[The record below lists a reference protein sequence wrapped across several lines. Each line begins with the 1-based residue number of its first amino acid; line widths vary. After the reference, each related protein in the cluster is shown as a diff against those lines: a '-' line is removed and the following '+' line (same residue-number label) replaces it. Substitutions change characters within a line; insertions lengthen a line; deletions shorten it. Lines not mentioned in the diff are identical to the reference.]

1 MLYKLSAD
9 FSKLANDHVNSA
21 TQKEVLINKK
31 KLHKTNK
38 QINKETLLLA
48 QDIDKT
54 NSNKN
59 SFTI

>member
-31 KLHKTNK
+31 KNLIK
-38 QINKETLLLA
+38 QTNKETLLLA
-48 QDIDKT
+48 QDINKT

-59 SFTI
+59 K

>member
-31 KLHKTNK
+31 KNFIK
-38 QINKETLLLA
+38 QTNKETLLLA

-59 SFTI
+59 K

>member
-31 KLHKTNK
+31 KLHQTNK
-38 QINKETLLLA
+38 QGNTSVGSGYR
-48 QDIDKT
+48 Q
-54 NSNKN
+54 N
-59 SFTI
+59 

>member
-31 KLHKTNK
+31 KNLIKQTNK
-38 QINKETLLLA
+38 QGNTSVGSGY
-48 QDIDKT
+48 QQ
-54 NSNKN
+54 N
-59 SFTI
+59 

>member
-31 KLHKTNK
+31 KNLIK
-38 QINKETLLLA
+38 QTKETLLLA
-48 QDIDKT
+48 QDINKT

-59 SFTI
+59 K

>member
-31 KLHKTNK
+31 KNLIK
-38 QINKETLLLA
+38 QTRKHFCWLRISTKLTA
-48 QDIDKT
+48 IKI
-54 NSNKN
+54 N
-59 SFTI
+59 SFTTI

>member
-31 KLHKTNK
+31 KKNFIKQTNK
-38 QINKETLLLA
+38 QGNTSVGSGYR
-48 QDIDKT
+48 Q
-54 NSNKN
+54 N
-59 SFTI
+59 

>member
-31 KLHKTNK
+31 KNLINQTNK
-38 QINKETLLLA
+38 QTNKETLLLA
-48 QDIDKT
+48 QDINKT

-59 SFTI
+59 K

>member
-31 KLHKTNK
+31 KNLIKQTNK
-38 QINKETLLLA
+38 QGNTSVGSGYR
-48 QDIDKT
+48 Q
-54 NSNKN
+54 N
-59 SFTI
+59 

>member
-31 KLHKTNK
+31 KKLNKTNK
-38 QINKETLLLA
+38 QTNKETLLLA
-48 QDIDKT
+48 QDINKT

-59 SFTI
+59 K